1 MLISRSLISFSQQ
14 CVQMYSKV
22 LDHLKQILLYREI
35 SLSVVRNMNKYII
48 KSIKG
53 VLEMVSLSF
62 AYLNCDKKNLVPSS
76 YLEGKVLLL
85 ICSKLSK

>member
-1 MLISRSLISFSQQ
+1 
-14 CVQMYSKV
+14 MYSKL
-22 LDHLKQILLYREI
+22 LDHLKQIVIYREI
-35 SLSVVRNMNKYII
+35 SLSVVSNMNKCII

-53 VLEMVSLSF
+53 VLEMVSLSL

-85 ICSKLSK
+85 IWSTE